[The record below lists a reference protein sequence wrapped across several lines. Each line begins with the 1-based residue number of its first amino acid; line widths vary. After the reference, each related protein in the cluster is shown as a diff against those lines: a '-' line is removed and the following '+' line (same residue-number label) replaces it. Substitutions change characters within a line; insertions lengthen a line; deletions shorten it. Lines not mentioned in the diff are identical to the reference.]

1 MLKAMARAGFAVVAL
16 FLASTVWAQGGS
28 SVISGTVFDGAQ
40 AVLPGVSVTVTNEA
54 TGISREA
61 VTGEL
66 GRFVVPTLQPGTYTV
81 RAELTGFQSVTQ
93 QGVVLQV
100 GQELSLDFTLGVA
113 TLAETVTVTAQT
125 PVVETTATRI
135 GSTISNQEIDTLPT
149 QGRNHFSLMQL
160 VPGLTPNLDPGEFEG
175 GNYNANGRGG
185 AQNQFNT
192 DGAGTQDPSGGANG
206 PQARVTLD
214 SMAEFQ
220 VLTHQYNA
228 EYGGSSGVIVNAVTK
243 SGTNDLAGRGFYY
256 FEDSKLR
263 ANDPFAEAA
272 GEPKPDS
279 GKDTYGFNVGGPVL
293 RDKAFFFFNLER
305 NLIEH
310 AVVHTM
316 PPSAA
321 PLAVS
326 YADAT
331 LIRSLNTFVRGDYT
345 AGQNRFSFKWITEN
359 GPVIGEDF
367 ECCQTLDNR
376 VLELDFDNTMYN
388 ADWTWVIGNRATN
401 ELRWSNVREDRVS
414 AGFPWLGVPEEDWKK
429 SGWISGL
436 EHSPDLGGR
445 DPFEVGW
452 STNEYADFT
461 TGPAP
466 DHSGT
471 FSQNIAVSNFFTY
484 ITSDTAH
491 SLKAGVTYNYLEED
505 PARVGTGMLGIYS
518 FRHNLP
524 FNPANPLTYPSQFE
538 ITLGDPFPFTSDT
551 WINGY
556 VQDQWRATSKLTLNL
571 GLRYDYQELTPQTK
585 NAFAPR
591 LGLAY
596 DPTGTG
602 GTVFRGGVG
611 KFYEYHFLGTAVN
624 LNRRGVLATIYNF
637 DTGEDRSAD
646 RGVIPTSHVC
656 LRPALRNG
664 LAVIAPACRA
674 VLVGLRNQLQ
684 PGASAAFVNPEP
696 IVDGNREMGYL
707 WSFSAGVERQLIP
720 NLSVSVDYVGNRAGA
735 QSGLID
741 ISEGPVGPNGR
752 ITRLRADQFD
762 PTGTLIPTFG
772 RNVAFGKVLQYQT
785 RDDLKSD
792 FDSME
797 VSLEK
802 RYSNRWS
809 GRAAYTL
816 AYANDTGA
824 GGRAAADRYAS
835 DLNPSADYGRA
846 SFDNRH
852 AFTAGGNM
860 NVWRGFNIGAVYR
873 YYSGY
878 PINETIG
885 TDVNGDRDNNDRP
898 VRGIHDAVRPI
909 LSEVDASGRAVRNGI
924 DGEKTSVLD
933 LQMRYVVNLP
943 RTQTIGFFWELYNA
957 LNTVNL
963 GNPIGN
969 RNNRNFLVPTEAAPM
984 RSMQLGVRYTF

>member
-1 MLKAMARAGFAVVAL
+1 MLKIMARAGGFALIAL
-16 FLASTVWAQGGS
+16 FLTSAAWGQGGS
-28 SVISGTVFDGAQ
+28 SQINGTVFDEGQ
-40 AVLPGVSVTVTNEA
+40 AVLPGVSVTITNEA
-54 TGISREA
+54 TGIIREA

-66 GRFVVPTLQPGTYTV
+66 GRFIVPTLQPGTYSV
-81 RAELTGFQSVTQ
+81 RVELAGFRGSTRT
-93 QGVVLQV
+93 GVVLPV
-100 GQELSLDFTLGVA
+100 GQELTLNFTLGVA
-113 TLAETVTVTAQT
+113 TVAETITVTAET
-125 PVVETTATRI
+125 PVIETTATRI

-192 DGAGTQDPSGGANG
+192 DGAATQDPSGGANG

-243 SGTNDLAGRGFYY
+243 SGTNDFTGRGFYY

-263 ANDPFAEAA
+263 ANDPFAKAA
-272 GEPKPDS
+272 GEPKPES

-305 NLIEH
+305 NVIEH

-331 LIRSLNTFVRGDYT
+331 LIRSLNTFTRGDYT
-345 AGQNRFSFKWITEN
+345 AGQHRFSFKWITEKS
-359 GPVIGEDF
+359 PAVGEDF
-367 ECCQTLDNR
+367 ECCQTLDHR
-376 VLELDFDNTMYN
+376 VVELDYDNTMYN
-388 ADWTWVIGNRATN
+388 ADWTWVIGTRATN
-401 ELRWSNVREDRVS
+401 ELRWSNVREDRIS
-414 AGFPWLGVPEEDWKK
+414 AALPWLGVAEADWKK
-429 SGWISGL
+429 SGWISDFDYQ
-436 EHSPDLGGR
+436 PTLGGR
-445 DPFEVGW
+445 DPFDVGW
-452 STNEYADFT
+452 STNHYADVS

-471 FSQNIAVSNFFTY
+471 FSQNIALSNFFTY
-484 ITSDTAH
+484 ITSDAAH
-491 SLKAGVTYNYLEED
+491 TLKAGATYNYLEED
-505 PARVGTGMLGIYS
+505 PARVGTGLLGIYT

-538 ITLGDPFPFTSDT
+538 ITLGDPFVFTTDT

-591 LGLAY
+591 IGLAY

-602 GTVFRGGVG
+602 ETVLRGGAG

-624 LNRRGVLATIYNF
+624 LNRRGILATIYNF

-646 RGVIPTSHVC
+646 RGVIPADPC
-656 LRPALRNG
+656 LQPALGNG

-674 VLVGLRNQLQ
+674 VLTALRNQLQ
-684 PGASAAFVNPEP
+684 PGASADFVNPEP

-720 NLSVSVDYVGNRAGA
+720 NVSVSVDYVGNRAGA
-735 QSGLID
+735 QTGLID
-741 ISEGPVGPNGR
+741 ISEGSVGPNGR
-752 ITRLRADQFD
+752 IARLTAAQFD
-762 PTGTLIPTFG
+762 PNGTVVPPFG
-772 RNVAFGKVLQYQT
+772 RDVRFGKVLQYQT

-809 GRAAYTL
+809 GRMAYTL

-824 GGRAAADRYAS
+824 GGRTAADRYAN
-835 DLNPSADYGRA
+835 DLDPSLDYGRA

-852 AFTAGGNM
+852 AFTAGGNV
-860 NVWRGFNIGAVYR
+860 NVWRGFNIGAIYR

-878 PINETIG
+878 PINETVG
-885 TDVNGDRDNNDRP
+885 SDVNGDRDNNDRP

-909 LSEVDASGRAVRNGI
+909 ASPVDASGRAVRNGI
-924 DGEKTSVLD
+924 DGENTSALD
-933 LQMRYVVNLP
+933 LQTRYVVNLP
-943 RTQTIGFFWELYNA
+943 RSQTIGFFWELYNA
-957 LNTVNL
+957 LNRVNL
-963 GNPIGN
+963 GNPTGN
-969 RNNRNFLVPTEAAPM
+969 RNNRNFLVATEAAPM